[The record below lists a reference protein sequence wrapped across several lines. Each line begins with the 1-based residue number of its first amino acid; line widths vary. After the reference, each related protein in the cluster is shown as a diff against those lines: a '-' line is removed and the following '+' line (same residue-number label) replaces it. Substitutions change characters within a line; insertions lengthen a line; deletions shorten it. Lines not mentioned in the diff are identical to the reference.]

1 MKTKYILLA
10 VLLFVVYLLINY
22 FNQGKEVFTH
32 SISLD
37 NNIPLASWFVY
48 FYLLMFV
55 LIFIPFNKKNAKRIA
70 LNYIIAV
77 LIAFLFFIIFPTAT
91 YRPLIQE
98 NNINDLIVNLVY
110 SADGNYNAFPSL
122 HAALL
127 TLSFYFLLKY
137 KNKIAYKLL
146 IIYVLSMVSPLFIR
160 QHYILDILSG
170 ILLALITLEISKKF
184 EKVI

>member
-1 MKTKYILLA
+1 MKTKHILLA
-10 VLLFVVYLLINY
+10 VILFVIYLLINY
-22 FNQGKEVFTH
+22 LNQGREVFTH

-37 NNIPLASWFVY
+37 NNIPLISWFVY
-48 FYLLMFV
+48 FYLLMFI
-55 LIFIPFNKKNAKRIA
+55 LIFIPFNKKNNGKIT

-77 LIAFLFFIIFPTAT
+77 LIAFLFFIILPTAT

-98 NNINDLIVNLVY
+98 GNINDILVNLVY
-110 SADGNYNAFPSL
+110 SADLQYNAFPSL

-137 KNKIAYKLL
+137 KKIIAYKMLPLYILSL
-146 IIYVLSMVSPLFIR
+146 ISTLFIK

-170 ILLALITLEISKKF
+170 ILLAVITLEISRKF